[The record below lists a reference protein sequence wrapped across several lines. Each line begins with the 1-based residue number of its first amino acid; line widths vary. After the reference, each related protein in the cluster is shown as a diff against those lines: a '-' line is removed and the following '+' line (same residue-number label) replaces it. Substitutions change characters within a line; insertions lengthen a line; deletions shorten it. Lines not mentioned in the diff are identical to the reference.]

1 MFKKILYVTDYLV
14 KKNGD
19 KVYCDI
25 DADKGLRQNFNNHI
39 TFVGIDS
46 QIAIENKKKLQSNK
60 FIILNYKKGN
70 LISFIKFIL
79 SNIFS
84 IWNEIKEHDLV
95 MIKVFQLNGFLY
107 SIIAFLQ
114 NKKVFASFVGDPLKS
129 YDLREDLFRFKLL
142 KITLRKILKSYLD
155 LICNRSFQINYV
167 SKSLKNKYQLHQNNF
182 SIANESWLLDKNFT
196 NFTLDSKKFSK
207 KKKLKM
213 IFVGR
218 VVREKG
224 LFLLFEVLNELKKLN
239 YKISLS
245 ILGEGKDKQ
254 NLESLAMNFDIEVNF
269 LGYVES
275 QSDEIYHQY
284 QSHDVMILP
293 SFSEGLPLS
302 ILEAFSAKTFV
313 IASNVGGI
321 SEIISDEITGFLI
334 EPNSKKSLMRAIKK
348 LYNENLDIVQI
359 LDNAYRVAKLNTM
372 EIQQKEMYNFLTLK

>member
-19 KVYCDI
+19 EVYCDI

-39 TFVGIDS
+39 TFVGVDS
-46 QIAIENKKKLQSNK
+46 KIAIESKKKLQSNK
-60 FIILNYKKGN
+60 FIILNYNKGN

-129 YDLREDLFRFKLL
+129 YDLRNDLFKFKLL

-167 SKSLKNKYQLHQNNF
+167 SKSLKNKYQLHQNNY

-254 NLESLAMNFDIEVNF
+254 NLENLAMNFDIEVNF

-359 LDNAYRVAKLNTM
+359 LDNAFKVAKLNTM